1 MSKHVL
7 GHLYDGK
14 PPSTNP
20 CVNYAR
26 AKAWHAKKREE
37 CKGRE
42 ETDKCKEDLRNA
54 NSSEIQREEETI
66 GHSCGGGQ
74 RRRKTRG
81 RRRKTRGSRRKT
93 RGGLNPI
100 GSPDTQEARHRVVVE
115 AIAQRQAEPASTAA
129 VGGPSPVAP
138 TPPTPTPPTP
148 SFSSFLGKPHSL
160 GFRQLV
166 NNFLPKASP
175 SQENPQDVARRN
187 WCHAKFESNP
197 TLEFMCFQQ
206 APDDVSDTNPW
217 PPRPRRAGRRRITRR
232 R

>member
-42 ETDKCKEDLRNA
+42 ETDNCKEDLRNA

-66 GHSCGGGQ
+66 GHSCGGGR

-81 RRRKTRGSRRKT
+81 RRCKTRGSRRKS
-93 RGGLNPI
+93 RGGVYGDTNPI
-100 GSPDTQEARHRVVVE
+100 GSPDSRGARQRVVDE
-115 AIAQRQAEPASTAA
+115 ATAQRRAELASTAA
-129 VGGPSPVAP
+129 VGGPLS
-138 TPPTPTPPTP
+138 TIRED
-148 SFSSFLGKPHSL
+148 G
-160 GFRQLV
+160 
-166 NNFLPKASP
+166 
-175 SQENPQDVARRN
+175 ENTRSTTTVKSKEA
-187 WCHAKFESNP
+187 
-197 TLEFMCFQQ
+197 
-206 APDDVSDTNPW
+206 
-217 PPRPRRAGRRRITRR
+217 PRPLLSSLFGKKGARRRITRR